1 MANETAIDTRKAAA
15 EAAIATA
22 TGEAPLVAPAPAWKA
37 PPSWLPRTFH
47 ALAYRDFVF
56 LWLGQITNSLGMWI
70 DMVARPILVLMVTGS
85 ALQMG
90 LIVAVRGIPMLFLQP
105 IAGVAAD
112 RFDRRMVML
121 CIKSLSLLVNFAFAF
136 IILSGQLELW
146 HIYATAIAKSVLQ
159 AFDTPARNALLPSLV
174 PPHLLINAI
183 GLNSGSMQLVRTIS
197 GGIAGLSI
205 ALFAILGQRLSL
217 GGEYFGMGATYMLA
231 AVFYALAVA
240 LTYKLQVPP
249 EGRVA
254 RSEENWVS
262 SLVDGFRFAAQSQ
275 PILGVFVL
283 LVVRSTFGMPYM
295 SVFVPLIAMQVMD
308 FGFLSTVGLADP
320 ERQGEVGLGLMLSV
334 SGIGG
339 VAGTFVIVTIGEGL
353 RRKGLWIL
361 VAQLAF
367 GAAMVALGLTS
378 LLPAVVLPFLSV
390 AALGLGQSIV
400 MPVKNAV
407 LLEQSPN
414 EMRGRVLGLQGLD
427 RGFASLGGMFSG
439 FAAAAIGGPMALALF
454 GVLCVV
460 GTLAVGA
467 LCTGLRRV
475 E

>member
-1 MANETAIDTRKAAA
+1 M
-15 EAAIATA
+15 
-22 TGEAPLVAPAPAWKA
+22 
-37 PPSWLPRTFH
+37 
-47 ALAYRDFVF
+47 
-56 LWLGQITNSLGMWI
+56 
-70 DMVARPILVLMVTGS
+70 
-85 ALQMG
+85 
-90 LIVAVRGIPMLFLQP
+90 
-105 IAGVAAD
+105 
-112 RFDRRMVML
+112 
-121 CIKSLSLLVNFAFAF
+121 
-136 IILSGQLELW
+136 
-146 HIYATAIAKSVLQ
+146 
-159 AFDTPARNALLPSLV
+159 
-174 PPHLLINAI
+174 
-183 GLNSGSMQLVRTIS
+183 
-197 GGIAGLSI
+197 
-205 ALFAILGQRLSL
+205 
-217 GGEYFGMGATYMLA
+217 
-231 AVFYALAVA
+231 
-240 LTYKLQVPP
+240 
-249 EGRVA
+249 
-254 RSEENWVS
+254 
-262 SLVDGFRFAAQSQ
+262 
-275 PILGVFVL
+275 
-283 LVVRSTFGMPYM
+283 
-295 SVFVPLIAMQVMD
+295 
-308 FGFLSTVGLADP
+308 
-320 ERQGEVGLGLMLSV
+320 SV

-378 LLPAVVLPFLSV
+378 LMPAVVLPFLSV

-439 FAAAAIGGPMALALF
+439 FAAAAFGGPMALALF